1 MIDSNF
7 LIKHT
12 LTIWNSL
19 LRRFLVW
26 LRFKTSYWSDVNQT
40 ESESSQTDDKR
51 DESFVPV
58 TLFVTHDADDGAD
71 QAGGRA
77 QAERD
82 QHQEE

>member
-1 MIDSNF
+1 M
-7 LIKHT
+7 
-12 LTIWNSL
+12 
-19 LRRFLVW
+19 
-26 LRFKTSYWSDVNQT
+26 RFKTSYRSDVDQP
-40 ESESSQTDDKR
+40 ESESSQTDDER

-58 TLFVTHDADDGAD
+58 TLFVTHDANDRAD